1 MQGFD
6 FAYRPRIVFGPG
18 SSARAGE
25 LALAHDATSVLL
37 VSDPG
42 VAAAGHA
49 DAVGSA
55 LRDHRIAVHV
65 FTDVHENPTLADVSA
80 CAAVAR
86 RHGPDLIIGLG
97 GGSALDVAKACTM
110 VCAEGTDIARRPGMT
125 ASTRPHLP
133 MIAIPT
139 TAGTGSECQPHA
151 VLTDEE
157 THAKVAFATSQS
169 LPKVAVLDPALT
181 TTQPRKVTAD
191 SGSDAIVHAVEV
203 WVTKPRNELSSLFAG
218 EAFSLLTGNLPTV
231 LANPDDVDARGRM
244 QLGAAWAGLG
254 IAHSMLG
261 AAHAAGNALTAR
273 YRISHGAAVASMLPA
288 VIRFNSQDD
297 LVRAR
302 YAALA
307 ERSGLAADGSDPAER
322 ERRLVAALLERL
334 SSLWSLTGNPA
345 GLSGFGVR
353 AEDLGDLAVEAAKQR
368 TGSFNPRAV
377 SASVFR
383 ELYAEALTPAA
394 AREGDSHLAV

>member
-25 LALAHDATSVLL
+25 LAMAHNAASVLV

-42 VAAAGHA
+42 VAAAGHT
-49 DAVGSA
+49 DAVASV
-55 LRDHRIAVHV
+55 LRQHRISVHV
-65 FTDVHENPTLADVSA
+65 FTDVPENPTLADVSA
-80 CAAVAR
+80 CAAVTR

-97 GGSALDVAKACTM
+97 GGSALDVAKASIM
-110 VCAEGTDIARRPGMT
+110 ICAEGMDIARRPGMT
-125 ASTRPHLP
+125 PSTRPHLP

-151 VLTDEE
+151 VISDDE
-157 THAKVAFATSQS
+157 THTKAAFATSQS

-191 SGSDAIVHAVEV
+191 SASDAIVHAVEV
-203 WVTKPRNELSSLFAG
+203 WVTKPRNPLSSLFAG

-231 LANPDDVDARGRM
+231 LANPDDLDARGCV
-244 QLGAAWAGLG
+244 QLGATWAGLG

-297 LVRAR
+297 VVRAQ

-307 ERSGLAADGSDPAER
+307 VRSGLLANGSDPAER
-322 ERRLVAALLERL
+322 ERCLVSALLDRL

-353 AEDLGDLAVEAAKQR
+353 AEDVGDLAAEAAKQR
-368 TGSFNPRAV
+368 TGHFNPRTV
-377 SASVFR
+377 SAGVFR
-383 ELYAEALTPAA
+383 ELYAEALATA
-394 AREGDSHLAV
+394 H